1 MEFLISEQ
9 PFVYREFLMYMQ
21 SIKGKS
27 LSTVKEYALDLR
39 IFFEFIMKY
48 KNLPTEQK
56 LENLKYDFVDT

>member
-9 PFVYREFLMYMQ
+9 PLVYREFLMYMQ

-39 IFFEFIMKY
+39 IFFQ
-48 KNLPTEQK
+48 LREQ
-56 LENLKYDFVDT
+56 ETYC